1 MRLKSMPPTRQQF
14 TSTPTEADA
23 CRKYV
28 VPKLQAAGWNIG
40 IHEAKVL
47 MSEEDHEGISFV
59 TGLVA
64 TAIDCK
70 RQM

>member
-1 MRLKSMPPTRQQF
+1 M
-14 TSTPTEADA
+14 
-23 CRKYV
+23 